1 MTSLG
6 PIDKRVLAEL
16 MCHTFQCFFVF
27 FSPFGVFILGP
38 VSLSACVKGGGV
50 AEPGSGQHARHGETR
65 DDGGG
70 GGLRGQTQRAV
81 AV

>member
-6 PIDKRVLAEL
+6 PIDKSPGRAHVPHIP
-16 MCHTFQCFFVF
+16 MFFCF

-38 VSLSACVKGGGV
+38 VSLSARVKGGGV